1 MIIFPKCKINIG
13 LQIIEKRSD
22 GYHNLESLFCDVNS
36 PCDILEIV
44 ESDELSFS
52 IYGRELNCAAEDN
65 ICIKAYKL
73 LSKDFKIPPAEF
85 HLYKNIPS
93 GAGLG
98 GGSSDGACTLIL
110 LNKLFELGIDKRTL
124 ASYAAIL
131 GSDCPFFIYAHLSTE
146 GEINPMIVSG
156 RGDILEEIDL
166 PALAGLQI
174 KIVTPPV
181 FVSTAEAYG
190 GVVPKAP
197 LIPLRDIL
205 KLPVEQW
212 REHLFNDFE
221 KHIFEKHPELVLCK
235 EELYNQGAIYASMSG
250 SGSSI
255 FGLFR
260 KKAAQEQ
267 LFNTP

>member
-36 PCDILEIV
+36 SCDILEIV
-44 ESDELSFS
+44 ESDKLSFS
-52 IYGRELNCAAEDN
+52 IYGRELNCTPDEN
-65 ICIKAYKL
+65 ICIKAFKL
-73 LSKDFKIPPAEF
+73 LNKDYKIPPAEF

-110 LNKLFELGIDKRTL
+110 LNKLFELGIDKDTL
-124 ASYAAIL
+124 VSYASKL
-131 GSDCPFFIYAHLSTE
+131 GSDCPFFIYAHLGLE
-146 GEINPMIVSG
+146 GDINPMIVSG
-156 RGDILEEIDL
+156 RGDVLEKIDL
-166 PALAGLQI
+166 PVLAGLQI
-174 KIVTPPV
+174 KIVTPPL

-190 GVVPKAP
+190 RIIPKLP
-197 LIPLRDIL
+197 TIPLREIL
-205 KLPVEQW
+205 KMPLEHW
-212 REHLFNDFE
+212 RAHLFNDFE
-221 KHIFEKHPELVLCK
+221 KHIFEMYPELALYK
-235 EELYNQGAIYASMSG
+235 EELYNQGAVYASMSG

-260 KKAAQEQ
+260 AKSVNGTA
-267 LFNTP
+267 L

>member
-22 GYHNLESLFCDVNS
+22 GYHNLESLFCDVSS

-44 ESDELSFS
+44 ESEKLSFS
-52 IYGRELNCAAEDN
+52 IYGRELDCAPEDN

-73 LSKDFKIPPAEF
+73 LCKDYKIPPAEF

-110 LNKLFELGIDKRTL
+110 LNRLFELGIDIHTL

-131 GSDCPFFIYAHLSTE
+131 GSDCPFFIYAHQSTE
-146 GEINPMIVSG
+146 GEISPMIVTG
-156 RGDILEEIDL
+156 RGDILDKIDL
-166 PALAGLQI
+166 PVLDGLHI

-181 FVSTAEAYG
+181 FISTAEAYAG
-190 GVVPKAP
+190 AVPKAP
-197 LIPLRDIL
+197 SIPLREIL

-221 KHIFEKHPELVLCK
+221 KHIFEKHPELVRYK
-235 EELYNQGAIYASMSG
+235 EALYNQGAIYASMSG

-260 KKAAQEQ
+260 TESVKGAT
-267 LFNTP
+267 L